1 METKNAFKK
10 LDEAQKAAVIGM
22 KDILNIDE
30 CAFLT
35 GYAKSTIYCMTSK
48 NLIPHYKNGG
58 GRSPLFFSKKKI
70 EDWMTRTEIPTE
82 EELEQ
87 RAATHNA
94 IKGNKRGRRTSKAKN

>member
-1 METKNAFKK
+1 
-10 LDEAQKAAVIGM
+10 VVGM
-22 KDILNIDE
+22 KDVLNIDE

-48 NLIPHYKNGG
+48 NLIPHYKNGR
-58 GRSPLFFSKKKI
+58 GRSKLYFTKKKI

-87 RAATHNA
+87 RAATYNA
-94 IKGNKRGRRTSKAKN
+94 LKGSKRGARIAK